1 MTKLTAAAL
10 LVTTLAGAGCV
21 RAAAR
26 SAPATP
32 LDVPPPPPRVVEVTE
47 AETPVPGTLVDAP
60 VAGAPSSRPRTVPRV
75 DPPKPE
81 RPRPDPAPVTEVAP
95 PVPPAEAPRASPATT
110 LQTTPPER
118 EAALEREI
126 LEMLRR
132 AAANLARVDYGG
144 LNNDAR
150 AQYDQSKRFST
161 QAEEALRAKNLV
173 YAQNLADKAFT
184 LAAQLAGR

>member
-32 LDVPPPPPRVVEVTE
+32 LDVPQPPPRVVET
-47 AETPVPGTLVDAP
+47 AETETPLPGTLVDAP

-75 DPPKPE
+75 DPPKPDP
-81 RPRPDPAPVTEVAP
+81 PRPDPAPVTEVP
-95 PVPPAEAPRASPATT
+95 PPAPAVEPQRTPATT

-126 LEMLRR
+126 LDMLRR
-132 AAANLARVDYGG
+132 AAANLARVDYGR
-144 LNNDAR
+144 LSDDAK
-150 AQYDQSKRFST
+150 AQYDQSKRFAT
-161 QAEEALRAKNLV
+161 QAEEALRARNLP
-173 YAQNLADKAFT
+173 YAQNLADKAST